1 MSEQHTADLLAGKS
15 PIERLVIRLTN
26 LPRLARIAFAAL
38 FAVATTLLLTPLI
51 DGIYVQRFFD
61 FNTRMLP
68 ALVSTVIGIAVY
80 FIGWVVYVGYVG
92 ESVQARRAVFWYFF
106 YGTLVMIAIV
116 LLIITGA
123 LDLTR

>member
-1 MSEQHTADLLAGKS
+1 MSEQNTADLLAGKS
-15 PIERLVIRLTN
+15 PIERLVIRLIR
-26 LPRLARIAFAAL
+26 LPRIARIAFAVL

-68 ALVSTVIGIAVY
+68 AIVATVIGIAVY
-80 FIGWVVYVGYVG
+80 FVGWVVYVGYVG
-92 ESVQARRAVFWYFF
+92 ESVRARRAVFWYFF

-116 LLIITGA
+116 LLLITGA

>member
-1 MSEQHTADLLAGKS
+1 MSEQHTADILAGKS
-15 PIERLVIRLTN
+15 PIERLIIRLVH
-26 LPRLARIAFAAL
+26 LPRIARIAIAVL

-68 ALVSTVIGIAVY
+68 AVISTVIGIVIY
-80 FIGWVVYVGYVG
+80 FVGWVIYVGYAG
-92 ESVQARRAVFWYFF
+92 EETRARRAVFWYFF
-106 YGTLVMIAIV
+106 YGTVVILAIV
-116 LLIITGA
+116 LLLITGA